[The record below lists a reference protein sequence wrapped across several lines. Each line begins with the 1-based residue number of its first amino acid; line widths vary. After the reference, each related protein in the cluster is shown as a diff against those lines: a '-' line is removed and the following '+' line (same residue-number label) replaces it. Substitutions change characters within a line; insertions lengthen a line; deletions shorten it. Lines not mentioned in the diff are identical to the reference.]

1 MVQTVLTYAL
11 GRKLEFYDR
20 PEVDKIVR
28 QLKATDGRS
37 LELFKMVAK
46 SYPFTH
52 ASLTKNKKD
61 SEWI

>member
-1 MVQTVLTYAL
+1 MARTVLTYAL

-28 QLKATDGRS
+28 QLMATDGQS
-37 LELFKMVAK
+37 HELFKTVAK

-52 ASLTKNKKD
+52 ASLTKNKKA
-61 SEWI
+61 SE

>member
-1 MVQTVLTYAL
+1 MARTVLTYAL

-28 QLKATDGRS
+28 KLMATDGKS
-37 LELFKMVAK
+37 HELFKMVAK

-52 ASLTKNKKD
+52 ASGDHRLKNK
-61 SEWI
+61 

>member
-20 PEVDKIVR
+20 PEVDKIVQR
-28 QLKATDGRS
+28 LMATDGQS
-37 LELFKMVAK
+37 HELFMMVAK

-52 ASLTKNKKD
+52 ASSGEIVEESK
-61 SEWI
+61 